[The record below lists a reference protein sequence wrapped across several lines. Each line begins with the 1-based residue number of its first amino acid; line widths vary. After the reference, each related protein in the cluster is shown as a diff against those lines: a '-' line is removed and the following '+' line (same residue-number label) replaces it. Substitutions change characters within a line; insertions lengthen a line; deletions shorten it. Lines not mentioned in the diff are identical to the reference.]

1 MKKKQML
8 AVLLAMMIAATA
20 CGKDDD
26 GGRQRTHSNN
36 TDVSVETV
44 DSTETEPVASQ
55 SVDDFGSNT
64 PLIARDQLPYSGTEY
79 VHGDFSIVIPDSWD
93 GKYTIEENDYNDGFT
108 VYQTASKEEDG
119 SGILFCMYKSDKPE
133 FLNDGAILAYT
144 PDGVYNIVF
153 PSDVNC
159 AYDVQE
165 IKNEYYDMCKD
176 IEAITYSLN
185 VAADNVNYKTS
196 EYKLPA
202 SEYFVIDEAILEEH
216 TYNDLLIAKEEIYAR
231 HGKMFHDNN
240 SDYEVGAWFLQ
251 AYFEGMTWYEAKSTD
266 ISDSDLSD
274 VEKENLDN
282 IEAVLDSKAKYLPE
296 CISIADSQALNYDV
310 DGDGTEEE
318 ILYYSD
324 EPQSN
329 HDLTFY
335 PVISIDGDEYQV
347 WDYEQFGV
355 NMDDCADHCYLIE
368 LLDAYS
374 DATTYFF
381 AVLDYGPSDDEVTH
395 LFRCEDGKLEYSI
408 SLPGFFIS
416 PDSYLSGLDE
426 YGNIIAVDRVDI
438 PDTSWVYQGHSYDAG
453 NDLFDEWDGEREYK
467 CPRGHE
473 LLDDLEVAITPD
485 PTLKSDCYTYTFKK
499 GQTIYFESIAFVGL
513 DSFEASLKIKNE
525 DGVYGYITVGK
536 NDDYQDVDLNTGK
549 PLTDTVDELYFVD

>member
-8 AVLLAMMIAATA
+8 AVVLAVMLAATA

-26 GGRQRTHSNN
+26 GGRQRVHSDK

-44 DSTETEPVASQ
+44 ESADTEHAVSQ
-55 SVDDFGSNT
+55 STDDFGSNT
-64 PLIARDQLPYSGTEY
+64 PLIARDQLPYTGTEY
-79 VHGDFSIVIPDSWD
+79 VHGDFSIVLPDSWD

-119 SGILFCMYKSDKPE
+119 SGILFSMYKSDKPE
-133 FLNDGAILAYT
+133 FLNEGAILAYT
-144 PDGVYNIVF
+144 PDAVYNIVF

-159 AYDVQE
+159 AYDNQD
-165 IKNEYYDMCKD
+165 ISNEYFDMCKD
-176 IEAITYSLN
+176 IDAITYSLN

-196 EYKLPA
+196 EYKLPG
-202 SEYFVIDEAILEEH
+202 SEYFDMDETVLEEL

-231 HGKMFHDNN
+231 HGKIFHDNN

-251 AYFEGMTWYEAKSTD
+251 AYFDGMTWYEAKSTD
-266 ISDSDLSD
+266 ISDNDLSD
-274 VEKENLDN
+274 IEKDNLDN
-282 IEAVLDSKAKYLPE
+282 IEAVLESKAKYLPE

-324 EPQSN
+324 EAQN
-329 HDLTFY
+329 GHDLTFY

-355 NMDDCADHCYLIE
+355 YMDDCADHCYLVK
-368 LLDAYS
+368 LDTY

-395 LFRCEDGKLEYSI
+395 LFRCIDGSLEYVDT
-408 SLPGFFIS
+408 LPGFFIS

-426 YGNIIAVDRVDI
+426 YGCITGICRVDT
-438 PDTSWVYQGHSYDAG
+438 PDTSEIYQTYSYDAG
-453 NDLFDEWDGEREYK
+453 NNLFDAFDGEHEYK

-473 LLDDLEVAITPD
+473 LLDDLEVALTED
-485 PTLKSDCYTYTFKK
+485 FTTDTDEYTYTFKK
-499 GQTIYFESIAFVGL
+499 GQTIYFESIIYADVQY
-513 DSFEASLKIKNE
+513 LKVKNE
-525 DGVYGYITVGK
+525 EGVHGYISVGK

-549 PLTDTVDELYFVD
+549 ALIDTVADLYFFD